1 MSFPAPYFTY
11 IAGSRCGG
19 SLGFSVSD
27 LGSCIMKVRVLYL
40 VVVFIFALS
49 MVGKAQDMSYDYL
62 IEMGMEAM
70 KGADYAQAIQ
80 YFQMA
85 EAVDPD
91 AKEPQFYI
99 NLCKR
104 ASEGRVVSEAQPQ
117 PAPEAAVVPPV
128 VPAASGADD
137 YDRQLDDALTKLN
150 QYKQELAKEL
160 PAAPGAQP
168 EKPAVRIRRRQ
179 DNIQAALN
187 TVEKKQVKAVKPAS
201 TAKPAAKPE
210 PLPKAAKARR
220 QALKLDPAIRDK
232 FPLSLTLPVKQ
243 TLKIDS
249 AAGVTRFLIIDPK
262 KISAE
267 KTADGGLVVSALDYG
282 STFLHVWDSSGRWT
296 FAIDVQPAGAGA
308 KEANKL
314 WQDTE
319 GFKIAYSSGYNTFF
333 RGPSFSDMKRAG
345 YALSQTLQV
354 NGPCPYGKL
363 DSTLHWAGNGTD
375 SAFTDFTLGLK
386 DGHWRNFD
394 GFSAR
399 FFDLAQTPGFSALSL
414 PGMALYG
421 ATFSSP
427 AFNKKMDYTLVYGKE
442 KSYSFGYLS
451 AGLLDTFDSFIEGGR
466 IGLHLAQG
474 HDEFL
479 NFAHGH
485 GQERQAGLSD
495 NVFSFQS
502 RDRLGKI
509 DLNSELGYD
518 GDHFGE
524 VASGRRNWANS
535 SLALSLRNVDKDYQ
549 TITGRA
555 AYAGEPGA
563 GLNWSWRPWPALSLG
578 SGLDVYRNRLDPNP
592 NKPNALN
599 YGAQGS
605 ANLQLSP
612 TSRLNSDL
620 YYNDTPGLSYPQKY
634 WNFNTGYSKS
644 LEFDFF
650 GRRNAGYYAGYGF
663 NRTLYE
669 YSAGANYKRHSVYGG
684 LNFLLLPN
692 IQPYLNYQHY
702 WLNSLS
708 SGVEQSYSGTAGIGY
723 GLRLTQRLSSSISVS
738 YTKEGGQNSTGSAL
752 SGSDSADVSLGLSFT
767 PFTDVELFCDSHA
780 RKVMPNDPATQ
791 KYVELQLTAGARVIW
806 DSPIRWPANTS
817 VEGYLFKDL
826 NGNGKKDMG
835 EEGLADVKV
844 IIGPREVTTDK
855 NGYYRASVRYKK
867 VVVSVDM
874 NTVPGAYICTTP
886 ATIEAD
892 VSRGGIKRVDF
903 GMSNRSG
910 IYGMVFVDANGNLT
924 LDKGE
929 KHLAGIRFILDGKR
943 NIVSNSE
950 GIYFFGDLMPGTHEL
965 KIDVDKLPMNY
976 LPLVPVKKTIE
987 LLEGSTYAYHIPL
1000 QETQP
1005 SQGKLSADKTIAV
1018 PQVVADQGDQ
1028 TASASGTSASLSFNV
1043 SVE

>member
-1 MSFPAPYFTY
+1 MKK
-11 IAGSRCGG
+11 RL
-19 SLGFSVSD
+19 SL
-27 LGSCIMKVRVLYL
+27 L
-40 VVVFIFALS
+40 VVITLVLLMSGIS
-49 MVGKAQDMSYDYL
+49 YSQDMSYDYL

-104 ASEGRVVSEAQPQ
+104 ASEGRVVSETPPQ
-117 PAPEAAVVPPV
+117 PVPEAVVVPPV

-201 TAKPAAKPE
+201 TAKPAAKSA
-210 PLPKAAKARR
+210 PLPKTTTARH
-220 QALKLDPAIRDK
+220 QAVKLDPTLKDK
-232 FPLSLTLPVKQ
+232 FPLSLVLSIKQ

-249 AAGVTRFLIIDPK
+249 ITGVTRFLIIDPK

-267 KTADGGLVVSALDYG
+267 KTADGGLLVSALDYG
-282 STFLHVWDSSGRWT
+282 STFLHVWDASGRWT
-296 FAIDVQPAGAGA
+296 FSIDVQPAGALA
-308 KEANKL
+308 SEINKL

-333 RGPSFSDMKRAG
+333 RGQAFSDMRRAG
-345 YALSQTLQV
+345 YSLAQTLQV
-354 NGPCPYGKL
+354 NGPCPYGRL

-386 DGHWRNFD
+386 DGHWRDFE

-399 FFDLAQTPGFSALSL
+399 VFDLQGGFSALSL
-414 PGMALYG
+414 PGLALKG
-421 ATFSSP
+421 VSFSSP
-427 AFNKKMDYTLVYGKE
+427 AFNKKLDYTLVYGKE

-451 AGLLDTFDSFIEGGR
+451 AGLLDTLDSYIEGVQV
-466 IGLHLAQG
+466 GLHPADG

-518 GDHFGE
+518 GNRFGE
-524 VASGRRNWANS
+524 LANARRNWPNS
-535 SLALSLRNVDKDYQ
+535 SLSLSLRNVDKDYQ

-563 GLNWSWRPWPALSLG
+563 GLNWSWRPWQKLSLN
-578 SGLDVYRNRLDPNP
+578 SGLDVYRNQLDPNP
-592 NKPNALN
+592 NNPDALN

-612 TSRLNSDL
+612 TSRINSNL
-620 YYNDTPGLSYPQKY
+620 YYNATPGLSYPQKY
-634 WNFNTGYSKS
+634 WNFDTGYSKS

-650 GRRNAGYYAGYGF
+650 GRRNAGYYTGYSF
-663 NRTLYE
+663 NHSAYQ
-669 YSAGANYKRHSVYGG
+669 YSAGSTYSRHSAYGG
-684 LNFLLLPN
+684 LNFLLFAN
-692 IQPYLNYQHY
+692 ISPYFNYQHY

-708 SGVEQSYSGTAGIGY
+708 SGAEQSYSGTAGIGY
-723 GLRLTQRLSSSISVS
+723 GLRLTQRLSSNLNLS
-738 YTKEGGQNSTGSAL
+738 YTKEGGQNSIGSAL
-752 SGSDSADVSLGLSFT
+752 SGSDSADASVNLSFT
-767 PFTDVELFCDSHA
+767 PFTDVELFCDSHV
-780 RKVMPNDPATQ
+780 RKVIPNDPLTQ
-791 KYVELQLTAGARVIW
+791 KYCELQFSAGARIFW
-806 DSPIRWPANTS
+806 DSPMRWPANTS

-826 NGNGKKDMG
+826 NANGKKDVG
-835 EEGLADVKV
+835 EEGIPEVKV

-855 NGYYRASVRYKK
+855 NGYYRTNVRYKK
-867 VVVSVDM
+867 VTVSVDM

-892 VSRGGIKRVDF
+892 VSHGGIKRLDF

-910 IYGMVFVDANGNLT
+910 IYGMVFVDANGNLA

-929 KHLAGIRFILDGKR
+929 KPLAGVRFILDGKR
-943 NIVSNSE
+943 NTISNGE
-950 GIYFFGDLMPGTHEL
+950 GIYYFGDLMPGTHEL

-976 LPLVPVKKTIE
+976 LPSVPIKKTIE

-1000 QETQP
+1000 QESQP
-1005 SQGKLSADKTIAV
+1005 AQGKLSSDKTVAV

-1028 TASASGTSASLSFNV
+1028 ASSSSGTSASLSFNV